1 MPRFLL
7 STSDA
12 ADLVAY
18 LNQLGTAPEP
28 GVDDGSLV
36 LGTVL
41 PRGGSTIQTVL
52 AASFDEINRNG
63 GLFGRQLVLRVT
75 EPSDGEAF
83 GAAVARLADTG
94 SVFALLA
101 PMIAGEE
108 VAAVAAVN
116 AAGIP
121 TIGPLTPRV
130 RAAPSSR
137 YVFYLNGGLEAEAR
151 ALAGFATSTFGSL
164 VIVDDGTPLW
174 QSVAHVAATTTLA
187 GARQPPKLMQPGST
201 ELGQALAAGRAVLW
215 FADGAMIRAV
225 VADLSGRR
233 PTLLLPSAL
242 AGDLLANGAPVPTF
256 VAFAAG
262 PLDMTLEAASEFRA
276 LTQRDDLPSQDRSA
290 QRQALA
296 AAKILFEAL
305 QRAGRDVTRERLIDT
320 LETLQ
325 SYRTGLMPP
334 VTFSPSRHIG
344 TDGAW
349 IVPLDG
355 GAPTWWNR

>member
-1 MPRFLL
+1 
-7 STSDA
+7 
-12 ADLVAY
+12 
-18 LNQLGTAPEP
+18 
-28 GVDDGSLV
+28 
-36 LGTVL
+36 
-41 PRGGSTIQTVL
+41 
-52 AASFDEINRNG
+52 
-63 GLFGRQLVLRVT
+63 
-75 EPSDGEAF
+75 
-83 GAAVARLADTG
+83 
-94 SVFALLA
+94 
-101 PMIAGEE
+101 
-108 VAAVAAVN
+108 
-116 AAGIP
+116 
-121 TIGPLTPRV
+121 
-130 RAAPSSR
+130 
-137 YVFYLNGGLEAEAR
+137 
-151 ALAGFATSTFGSL
+151 
-164 VIVDDGTPLW
+164 
-174 QSVAHVAATTTLA
+174 
-187 GARQPPKLMQPGST
+187 
-201 ELGQALAAGRAVLW
+201 
-215 FADGAMIRAV
+215 MIRAV